1 MSWVLAGVAAATS
14 IDRNA
19 NAANHFTLICMS
31 NPPVH
36 HPKTQCLA
44 TLFLLLSGLFSEPRP
59 RSKAPGKFGFEI
71 AGSFH
76 CLAAPFLFNGM
87 YLCILAR
94 QCIRGP
100 MLSLATDRQF
110 NQLVPQTPKHFKIP
124 FRFRAGPRR
133 EGTQCYRGF
142 S

>member
-1 MSWVLAGVAAATS
+1 MSRVFAGAAAATS

-19 NAANHFTLICMS
+19 NAANHFTLNRMS
-31 NPPVH
+31 
-36 HPKTQCLA
+36 HPLRSKTECLA
-44 TLFLLLSGLFSEPRP
+44 TFFLLLSGLFSKRRA
-59 RSKAPGKFGFEI
+59 RSETPGKFGFEI

-76 CLAAPFLFNGM
+76 CLAAPFLFDGM
-87 YLCILAR
+87 YLRILAR
-94 QCIRGP
+94 QRIRGQI
-100 MLSLATDRQF
+100 LSLATDRQF
-110 NQLVPQTPKHFKIP
+110 NQLVPQTSKHFKIP